1 MNKSTAIWMSISMF
15 FMGMVIGFMLAP
27 IKKGIYCGNNNT
39 NCGSS
44 NSVKNNEK
52 GEDLAYRIKE
62 KFKAKEI

>member
-1 MNKSTAIWMSISMF
+1 MNKSTAVWMSIAMF
-15 FMGMVIGFMLAP
+15 FMGMVIGFFLAP

-44 NSVKNNEK
+44 NSVSNIEK
-52 GEDLAYRIKE
+52 DKDLKQNT